1 MNQLGFTLPRETMAN
16 WIIYTAENYF
26 YLIYD
31 RLHEELLKRD
41 LVHAD
46 ETTCLRDA
54 FPLFVEE
61 IERVGLNISY
71 ESRRRFKEQNYY
83 EGSLRY
89 ENNQNIFEGEIPDRF
104 IQDYCVAKFCESA
117 QLILEVI

>member
-1 MNQLGFTLPRETMAN
+1 MVSCLAEKIVKNKPDNSPLL
-16 WIIYTAENYF
+16 IIINDVDSIHTG
-26 YLIYD
+26 
-31 RLHEELLKRD
+31 
-41 LVHAD
+41 
-46 ETTCLRDA
+46 RDA

-117 QLILEVI
+117 

>member
-1 MNQLGFTLPRETMAN
+1 VDSIHTG
-16 WIIYTAENYF
+16 
-26 YLIYD
+26 
-31 RLHEELLKRD
+31 
-41 LVHAD
+41 
-46 ETTCLRDA
+46 RDA

-83 EGSLRY
+83 EGSLKY